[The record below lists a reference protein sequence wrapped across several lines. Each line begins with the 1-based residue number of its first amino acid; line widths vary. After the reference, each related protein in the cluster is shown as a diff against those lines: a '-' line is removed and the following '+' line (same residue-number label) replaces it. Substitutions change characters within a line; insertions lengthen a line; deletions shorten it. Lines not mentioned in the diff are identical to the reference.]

1 MLLALPVQ
9 FSAELVAAAICCC
22 LRCYR
27 SMPSPCRGVKI
38 NTASLARIACSLDC
52 LDSPEVQPP
61 WSAQAVAAAADG
73 PPAGAGRRPHDA
85 SFKPRTLKLP
95 ALPSS

>member
-9 FSAELVAAAICCC
+9 FSAELVAAAICC
-22 LRCYR
+22 
-27 SMPSPCRGVKI
+27 
-38 NTASLARIACSLDC
+38 SLALLYIDAVALPRRPINIAYVRTVLPCSLDS
-52 LDSPEVQPP
+52 LDSSSLLGGQGSRRRRRRALRPEP
-61 WSAQAVAAAADG
+61 VAD
-73 PPAGAGRRPHDA
+73 PHDA